1 MAFGSVMFDL
11 GGIGIV
17 VSDPYPASP
26 SMKPVTFFP
35 YLLGGGGG
43 EVVENPL
50 LSPTPMI
57 PFSLIRFDTL
67 SVRFHGLSA
76 NLRQRG
82 HGSFG
87 GNKIEFDLLSLA
99 A

>member
-1 MAFGSVMFDL
+1 MMFDL
-11 GGIGIV
+11 GGIGIAI
-17 VSDPYPASP
+17 SEPLLASP
-26 SMKPVTFFP
+26 STKPVTFFF
-35 YLLGGGGG
+35 LLAWGGGG

-76 NLRQRG
+76 NLQQRG

-87 GNKIEFDLLSLA
+87 GKKIEFDLLSLA

>member
-1 MAFGSVMFDL
+1 MFDL

-35 YLLGGGGG
+35 YLLGGVGVKWL
-43 EVVENPL
+43 EDPTL
-50 LSPTPMI
+50 PPTPPDD
-57 PFSLIRFDTL
+57 PFFSRRFD
-67 SVRFHGLSA
+67 VRFHGLSA
-76 NLRQRG
+76 NLQQRG
-82 HGSFG
+82 HGSVG